1 MMMMMKLQTD
11 TYGNRNAQSLLPWQ
25 QFRLQRPS
33 AAARC
38 CENSRRS
45 FQSYKTLFG
54 ATNSIELVL
63 PSCRYTRRWKKN
75 NIKKRKNGKI
85 HFRHL
90 YTRKTDGVCVSATFR
105 ARCCMGDYFIC
116 KWLWHHQQDERNKLK
131 EANVPHALLFNSS
144 INANL
149 YCPGTSSLLF
159 STSMPHTVASNF
171 FS

>member
-1 MMMMMKLQTD
+1 MSIKVRIQIDTYKYFRWSGGCFICVINEITRINNHLFTFKERKVMMMMMMKLQTD

-63 PSCRYTRRWKKN
+63 PSCRCTRRWKKN

-90 YTRKTDGVCVSATFR
+90 YTRKTDGVCV
-105 ARCCMGDYFIC
+105 
-116 KWLWHHQQDERNKLK
+116 
-131 EANVPHALLFNSS
+131 
-144 INANL
+144 
-149 YCPGTSSLLF
+149 
-159 STSMPHTVASNF
+159 
-171 FS
+171 